1 MRLKSLTLNNF
12 KGIKSFTFEPD
23 CKNTAVF
30 GDNATG
36 KTTLA
41 DAQCWLLIDK
51 DSKGTPN
58 FSPKT
63 KDAQGEDIHNLE
75 HSVEGTY
82 QLSDGSLITL
92 KKVLK
97 EDWKTKRGSNTETF
111 SGHTTDYFV
120 DKVPCKEK
128 EYADKLLAIA
138 SVSNMMMLSL
148 PLYFSEKMSM
158 QERRQKLLD
167 IVGDMND
174 YEIIASDDK
183 LKELTDYLRKPLSV
197 SQFYSVEEYEKIAR
211 ASFKEIN
218 TKIKEIPGR
227 IDEATKAIPDIDFS
241 EKELDEQL
249 SKLQCVKAILE
260 IKLKSTNNEQTA
272 ELNTKISEL
281 KTQLANA
288 ETEHIKSNQNLYKD
302 IDSEI
307 SSLSSKSSDLN
318 SQLLQL
324 NFKRQNTSSELNH
337 LISER
342 EKVLDRYK
350 EIEKTVWNDNTVCP
364 SCGQSLPEKTIQQ
377 SKEKFNL
384 NRSNKLI
391 ELNEY
396 GKKYCSKDMI
406 AEREKTLV
414 TLDSQIEDM
423 KNQCKSYE
431 DAITALRE
439 KRSTI
444 TVPNFNT
451 TVIFKKINDQIDNL
465 TYELVKMQKGLSTD
479 LDEVKA
485 QVSELNDKIRECI
498 DNKSKID
505 LAKKQK
511 ERIAELEKEEKKL
524 GVESEKTQKGIY
536 LCEEFIRTK
545 VLLLDNKIN
554 GLFKTVKFRLFI
566 QQING
571 GIKEDCEVL
580 IPSESG
586 LVPFSL
592 ANNAARI
599 NAGLEIISALSEH
612 LNFIMPV
619 FVDNA
624 ESVTRL
630 NDSDIQIIRLVVS
643 ENDKVLR
650 VEG

>member
-1 MRLKSLTLNNF
+1 MRLKSLVLNNF

-23 CKNTAVF
+23 CKNAAVF

-36 KTTLA
+36 KTTIA
-41 DAQCWLLIDK
+41 DAQCWLLFDK

-63 KDAQGEDIHNLE
+63 KDDAGEDIHNLE
-75 HSVEGTY
+75 HSVEGIY
-82 QLSDGSLITL
+82 QLSDGTLITF
-92 KKVLK
+92 KKVIK

-128 EYADKLLAIA
+128 EYTDKLLAIA

-174 YEIIASDDK
+174 YEIIGSNDK
-183 LKELTDYLRKPLSV
+183 IKELADYLRKPLSV
-197 SQFYSVEEYEKIAR
+197 SQFYSVDEYEKIAR
-211 ASFKEIN
+211 ASLKEIN
-218 TKIKEIPGR
+218 TKIKDIPGR
-227 IDEATKAIPDIDFS
+227 IDEATKAIPVIDFS
-241 EKELDEQL
+241 EEELDEQL
-249 SKLQCVKAILE
+249 SKLHCDKQILE
-260 IKLKSTNNEQTA
+260 IKLNSTNSEQTA
-272 ELNTKISEL
+272 ELNAKIAEL

-288 ETEHIKSNQNLYKD
+288 ETEHIKSNQNIYKD
-302 IDSEI
+302 IDNEI
-307 SSLSSKSSDLN
+307 SSLSCKSSDLN
-318 SQLLQL
+318 NQLMQL
-324 NFKRQNTSSELNH
+324 NFKKQNTSNELTH

-342 EKVLDRYK
+342 EKVLDRYS
-350 EIEKTVWNDNTVCP
+350 EVEKTVWNDNTICP
-364 SCGQSLPEKTIQQ
+364 SCGQSLPKETIQQ
-377 SKEKFNL
+377 SKEKY
-384 NRSNKLI
+384 KLI

-396 GKKYCSKDMI
+396 GKQNCSKDMI
-406 AEREKTLV
+406 AEREKTLA
-414 TLDSQIEDM
+414 TLDSQIAEM
-423 KNQCKSYE
+423 KAQCKSCE
-431 DAITALRE
+431 DTITALRE

-444 TVPNFNT
+444 SAPNFNA
-451 TVIFKKINDQIDNL
+451 TVIFKEINAQIDNL
-465 TYELVKMQKGLSTD
+465 TYELVKLQKGLSTG

-485 QVSELNDKIRECI
+485 QVSELNDKIRDCV
-498 DNKSKID
+498 DKKSKID

-511 ERIAELEKEEKKL
+511 ERISELEKEEKKL

-545 VLLLDNKIN
+545 VSLLDNKIN

-580 IPSESG
+580 VPSESG
-586 LVPFSL
+586 LVPFSF

-630 NDSDIQIIRLVVS
+630 NDSDLQIIKLVVN
-643 ENDKVLR
+643 EVDKVLR
-650 VEG
+650 VKVLRAEG